1 MGFCLAMLLTLRV
14 CFVASFLSLVVAS
27 HHHRDQDGEDDK
39 TGEIVIEHRHRPRV
53 HKSYGSGQYV
63 IPPAALLPQHQ
74 HHLGDDQEP
83 EDYFDGG
90 GKVPDGQD
98 SEHVHID
105 NFNEDDTE
113 ELQSQYDGKYVET
126 REMAKT
132 GNQPYMAGGYNH
144 NNQNN
149 PRDPFQWYDYLIDYS
164 DEEGNNIGK
173 LGARGS
179 EAIFENILGS
189 DNLASN
195 GSGKSKDERDSAA
208 DGESEKVEKKEGSRA
223 ALRKLLRLLFAAYI

>member
-1 MGFCLAMLLTLRV
+1 MDFCLAMLLLLRV
-14 CFVASFLSLVVAS
+14 CFVASFLNLVVAS

-83 EDYFDGG
+83 EDYLDLG
-90 GKVPDGQD
+90 GQD
-98 SEHVHID
+98 GD
-105 NFNEDDTE
+105 YLDDFNEDDTE
-113 ELQSQYDGKYVET
+113 ELHLAV
-126 REMAKT
+126 
-132 GNQPYMAGGYNH
+132 
-144 NNQNN
+144 
-149 PRDPFQWYDYLIDYS
+149 YS
-164 DEEGNNIGK
+164 DEQSNNIGK
-173 LGARGS
+173 LGLRGS